1 MNLNYQSKDL
11 NKFVFFFV
19 TVIVGF
25 IFNFGLIYFANF
37 HLENISFGTFYL
49 SLTLLNITIFAFQP
63 FSFIVIRKIANTKNL
78 KTQNKLIKYFINLI
92 ISYSLTGLFFSLFFL
107 TITHFI
113 FNFDSIYLYYFL
125 LLAGATYFSSEILRN
140 ILESKKMIYQLGL
153 YFFLWCF
160 LKFFISA
167 IFIYYIRTA
176 FSGVLGIWLSSLII
190 FILFFFYFVKK
201 VKLKFLISL
210 KLKYFELRETINVLF
225 FYFLI
230 FLLFNLDII
239 LCYFFYEK
247 EVLGIYSASSV
258 LAKGV
263 IVFFNPFMKIF
274 IPFSMNL
281 KKIKKKKINNIVSL
295 YLFILFLIGIFFL
308 LFGETY
314 LNSDYKFKNTDD
326 TLFKFITI
334 SIFPLSV
341 FRIVAM
347 QDFAK
352 FRESKIFYL
361 IIPIILYTTIVS
373 IANFDIYNFSKS
385 FVFLS
390 FFVLIYYFIISL
402 FYKFIY

>member
-1 MNLNYQSKDL
+1 MNFNYQSKDL
-11 NKFVFFFV
+11 KKFTFFFTTV
-19 TVIVGF
+19 TVGF
-25 IFNFGLIYFANF
+25 IFNFALIYFANL
-37 HLENISFGTFYL
+37 HLSNISFGTFYL

-63 FSFIVIRKIANTKNL
+63 FSFLVIRKVADERNL
-78 KTQNKLIKYFINLI
+78 KMQNKLIKYFINLV
-92 ISYSLTGLFFSLFFL
+92 ISYSLTGLFFSSFL
-107 TITHFI
+107 LAIAHSI
-113 FNFDSIYLYYFL
+113 FNFNSIYLYYFL
-125 LLAGATYFSSEILRN
+125 LLAATTYFSSEILRN
-140 ILESKKMIYQLGL
+140 ILESKKMINQLSL
-153 YFFLWCF
+153 YFLLWCF

-167 IFIYYIRTA
+167 AFIYYIKTA
-176 FSGVLGIWLSSLII
+176 FSGVLGIWISSIII
-190 FILFFFYFVKK
+190 FIIFFFYFVKK
-201 VKLKFLISL
+201 IKLKLLISL
-210 KLKYFELRETINVLF
+210 KLKYFEFRETINVLF

-247 EVLGIYSASSV
+247 EILGIYSASSV

-274 IPFSMNL
+274 IPFSINV
-281 KKIKKKKINNIVSL
+281 KKIRKQKINNTIYI
-295 YLFILFLIGIFFL
+295 YLFVLLLIGIFFL
-308 LFGETY
+308 IFSETY
-314 LNSDYKFKNTDD
+314 LNSDYKFKNTDN

-334 SIFPLSV
+334 SIFPLSI
-341 FRIVAM
+341 FRIIAM

-373 IANFDIYNFSKS
+373 TANFDIYNFSKS